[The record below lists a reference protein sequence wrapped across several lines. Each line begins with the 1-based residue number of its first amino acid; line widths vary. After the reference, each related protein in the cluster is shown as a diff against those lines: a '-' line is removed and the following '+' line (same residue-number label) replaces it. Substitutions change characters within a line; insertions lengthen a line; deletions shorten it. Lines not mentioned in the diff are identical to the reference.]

1 MWVAGCESPAPATP
15 YEPIVSVRDTMN
27 WILLP
32 AADVLWDSAG
42 TILTAEG
49 RTELAPTTP
58 EGWETVRRS
67 AAIVAESGN
76 LLMIP
81 GRSEGPDWIAYSRSL
96 HAAGRL
102 AMAAAEAR
110 DADALFDAGGA
121 VYQACVACH
130 TRYWLRSEDTR
141 AAD

>member
-1 MWVAGCESPAPATP
+1 M
-15 YEPIVSVRDTMN
+15 SVRDTMN

-42 TILTAEG
+42 TIITADG
-49 RTELAPTTP
+49 STELAPTTD
-58 EGWETVRRS
+58 EGWEAVRRN
-67 AAIVAESGN
+67 AALVAESGN

-81 GRSEGPDWIAYSRSL
+81 GRAEGPDWVAYARSL
-96 HAAGRL
+96 HASGRL

-130 TRYWLRSEDTR
+130 THYWVRGGEAS